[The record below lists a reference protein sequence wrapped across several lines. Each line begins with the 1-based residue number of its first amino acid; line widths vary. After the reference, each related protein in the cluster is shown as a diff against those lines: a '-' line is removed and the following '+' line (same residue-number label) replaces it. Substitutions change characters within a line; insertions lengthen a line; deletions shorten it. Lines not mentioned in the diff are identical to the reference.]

1 MTSIRLYIITCLTT
15 LLIGCQNGQELN
27 KELALQ
33 ELELKIELYK
43 QRKMDDCKAEAIRE
57 AEVLVDSIIQAS
69 TFTPIKNQ
77 NYNPA
82 IPTKP
87 SFIPVDSSVFKSQNS
102 VKPIRES
109 F

>member
-1 MTSIRLYIITCLTT
+1 MISNRLYIIIFVAILWT
-15 LLIGCQNGQELN
+15 GCQNGQELN

-43 QRKMDDCKAEAIRE
+43 QRKMEDCKAEAIRE
-57 AEVLVDSIIQAS
+57 AEVIVDSIIQSS
-69 TFTPIKNQ
+69 TFAPIKNQ

-102 VKPIRES
+102 VKPIKES